1 MVSSMQC
8 QEAVGL
14 GGDWPIGEFL
24 LHLKGQVWSVQPVEV
39 EPSVGELRFF
49 FSRKTHSG
57 ILCEIFYLLFI
68 YFGLRF
74 YPLMVD
80 GYQFSQAP

>member
-1 MVSSMQC
+1 MSQLFVSS
-8 QEAVGL
+8 V
-14 GGDWPIGEFL
+14 
-24 LHLKGQVWSVQPVEV
+24 S
-39 EPSVGELRFF
+39 ELMFF
-49 FSRKTHSG
+49 FQRNWHSR

-80 GYQFSQAP
+80 YQFSQAP

>member
-14 GGDWPIGEFL
+14 RGDWPIGELL
-24 LHLKGQVWSVQPVEV
+24 LHLKGQVWSVQPGEV

>member
-1 MVSSMQC
+1 M
-8 QEAVGL
+8 
-14 GGDWPIGEFL
+14 
-24 LHLKGQVWSVQPVEV
+24 
-39 EPSVGELRFF
+39 FF
-49 FSRKTHSG
+49 FQRNWHSR

-80 GYQFSQAP
+80 YQFSQAPRGQVEHMYGYDLGPGLPSA